1 MSCPY
6 ELRDD
11 VLPVLLLFCAASTGR
26 FLSSC
31 DVDSGA
37 LWSSDDDDDD
47 DYDDD
52 YDECEPDE
60 GKGRPH
66 VSCAVLDESVSRKP
80 VLFVGVSCFSNRHPR
95 YSNERGHGNIKT
107 IFCEPGTNGTM
118 RQLKTQF
125 VGHTRPVHALA
136 LIPGRALISADYCLH
151 IHYII
156 VWDVARNE
164 SIDGSQTSM
173 WKNQKIAAGGG
184 QILKRLRINN
194 INFLNSVRRK
204 ADIYDGKTQRYVLK
218 QYHKIR
224 SIEGIS
230 TVRVPFRQSGCW
242 SSRGQKESTDVL
254 VLFCNTG
261 RLLCYITLNLGSTS
275 PMRILGYRKLPLN
288 SGCWDE
294 MNPSCFRMAAVS
306 ASRLLPSSQ
315 YANYAVAVDVLSTA
329 KALLHNQS
337 CHASLLR
344 KLNAGLSCKTLPS
357 DEETDMSYDTP
368 EILSCGE
375 DSDGFNS
382 HDDVASFKFK
392 REQRGNSDDDDA
404 DEDGLHRIEQ
414 HRSFQMFF
422 PDFDDANPRPNEKT
436 EGFGRASEGDN
447 GCFFDD
453 EAKATAP
460 RVFAFNEH
468 VCVAAYGDGSLRLQ
482 TMLPNFTDKSSLL
495 AARCSSTVIPHPPPP
510 QLHS

>member
-1 MSCPY
+1 
-6 ELRDD
+6 
-11 VLPVLLLFCAASTGR
+11 
-26 FLSSC
+26 
-31 DVDSGA
+31 
-37 LWSSDDDDDD
+37 
-47 DYDDD
+47 
-52 YDECEPDE
+52 
-60 GKGRPH
+60 
-66 VSCAVLDESVSRKP
+66 
-80 VLFVGVSCFSNRHPR
+80 
-95 YSNERGHGNIKT
+95 
-107 IFCEPGTNGTM
+107 
-118 RQLKTQF
+118 
-125 VGHTRPVHALA
+125 
-136 LIPGRALISADYCLH
+136 
-151 IHYII
+151 
-156 VWDVARNE
+156 
-164 SIDGSQTSM
+164 
-173 WKNQKIAAGGG
+173 
-184 QILKRLRINN
+184 
-194 INFLNSVRRK
+194 
-204 ADIYDGKTQRYVLK
+204 
-218 QYHKIR
+218 
-224 SIEGIS
+224 
-230 TVRVPFRQSGCW
+230 
-242 SSRGQKESTDVL
+242 
-254 VLFCNTG
+254 
-261 RLLCYITLNLGSTS
+261 
-275 PMRILGYRKLPLN
+275 MRILGYRKLPLN

-392 REQRGNSDDDDA
+392 REQRSNSDDDDA
-404 DEDGLHRIEQ
+404 DEDGLHCIEQ

-495 AARCSSTVIPHPPPP
+495 AARCSSTVIPHPPHFTRNLLLIRLFTHSF
-510 QLHS
+510 LHFFSFMHSVIHLICIFYAFTHISFARAVPLFARVGIWSRSAGTLIFCG

>member
-1 MSCPY
+1 
-6 ELRDD
+6 
-11 VLPVLLLFCAASTGR
+11 
-26 FLSSC
+26 
-31 DVDSGA
+31 
-37 LWSSDDDDDD
+37 
-47 DYDDD
+47 
-52 YDECEPDE
+52 
-60 GKGRPH
+60 
-66 VSCAVLDESVSRKP
+66 
-80 VLFVGVSCFSNRHPR
+80 
-95 YSNERGHGNIKT
+95 
-107 IFCEPGTNGTM
+107 
-118 RQLKTQF
+118 
-125 VGHTRPVHALA
+125 
-136 LIPGRALISADYCLH
+136 
-151 IHYII
+151 
-156 VWDVARNE
+156 
-164 SIDGSQTSM
+164 M

-204 ADIYDGKTQRYVLK
+204 AEIYDGKTQRYVLK

-392 REQRGNSDDDDA
+392 REQRSNSDDDDA
-404 DEDGLHRIEQ
+404 DEDGLHCIEQ

-495 AARCSSTVIPHPPPP
+495 AARCSSTVIPHPPP
-510 QLHS
+510 LHSQSASHSLIHTFFPPLLLIYAFSHSFNLHILCVHTHLICPRSAVIRQSGNMVPFSWHPHILWMMTADEWMTAASCDTRNCSSVVFCYAALHPPNPFLTSFQTSAHFIKIVCDMFSPSPFVPITGRLTGSAACRLL